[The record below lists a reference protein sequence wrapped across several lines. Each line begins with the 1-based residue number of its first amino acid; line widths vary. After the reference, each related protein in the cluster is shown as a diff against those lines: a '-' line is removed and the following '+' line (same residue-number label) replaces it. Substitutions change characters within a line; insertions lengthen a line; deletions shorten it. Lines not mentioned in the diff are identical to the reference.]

1 MEAKMQLNDTVN
13 VLKEKTIKE
22 ELYVQ
27 QNYTLKIKE
36 RLPVR
41 MAAIQK
47 SASNKYHKKLVQTVW
62 IRTTEIYCLTV
73 LESVSPK
80 SWS

>member
-36 RLPVR
+36 RLR
-41 MAAIQK
+41 HFQI
-47 SASNKYHKKLVQTVW
+47 NKNWGDSL
-62 IRTTEIYCLTV
+62 
-73 LESVSPK
+73 PADMP
-80 SWS
+80 

>member
-47 SASNKYHKKLVQTVW
+47 SNIHF
-62 IRTTEIYCLTV
+62 
-73 LESVSPK
+73 
-80 SWS
+80 